1 MAFDLL
7 WCDGE
12 DLRYLPL
19 IDRKRRLR
27 SVVPR
32 GGERLLYCDH
42 VEDTGEELFAL
53 VCQRDLEGVVAK
65 RKFDPYLPSASW
77 LKIRNRKFSQ
87 WVGTED
93 SLKLPV

>member
-12 DLRYLPL
+12 DLRCLL
-19 IDRKRRLR
+19 LTDRKRRLR

-42 VEDTGEELFAL
+42 VADMAEELFAL
-53 VCQRDLEGVVAK
+53 VCQRDIVTATQK
-65 RKFDPYLPSASW
+65 
-77 LKIRNRKFSQ
+77 
-87 WVGTED
+87 T
-93 SLKLPV
+93 